1 MKLLNYEAI
10 YKESYDYYLKYLK
23 KEEEKQNLVYIHQA
37 IFFELILDL
46 LYSATEQTTKTLN
59 KQQIEF
65 ILDYPIDFSHMMKA
79 FYKYRIEEIKC

>member
-10 YKESYDYYLKYLK
+10 YRESYDYYLKYLK
-23 KEEEKQNLVYIHQA
+23 KEEENQNLIYIHHA

-46 LYSATEQTTKTLN
+46 LYNITEKTNKPLN

-65 ILDYPIDFSHMMKA
+65 ILDYPMDFSHVMKT
-79 FYKYRIEEIKC
+79 FYQYRIEETR